1 MKSSS
6 KSKRPLRIITISLGI
21 ILAVIIIFWFFD
33 IVLNGMIV
41 DWFENNYMTTYE
53 EYIPDVGKVGIIHRP
68 NWDMLKQLLFVV
80 VIAILFIG
88 MLVVILVSH
97 LYAKSRVRKNTKEI
111 GKLLHDYILS
121 EKDAADIFPENYG
134 DIATQM
140 SEIKAQMRSQKKLL
154 SKYAKDHHFPNPK
167 FYVDDGYTGTNFNRP
182 GFQEMIEDIEAG
194 YVTTVIVKDMSR
206 LGRNYLQVGYYTDT
220 FFPDH
225 NVRFIAI
232 NDGVDSEQGEDDFT
246 PFRNIMNE
254 WYAKDISRK
263 VRSSKKLRG
272 NAGDPLCLPP
282 YGYRKD
288 PDNPKQWIID
298 EEAAE
303 VVRKIYRLCIEG
315 NGIETTARILQESGI
330 LTPTYYWAKKG
341 IRKGGKKTQDN
352 PCKWCKTTITKILTL
367 QEYTGVLIKL
377 KNNYKSLKDK
387 RRRQNPEENKMVFE
401 NHHEPIIDRSTW
413 ETVQKI
419 RAGTK
424 RRQPKNSEKNMF
436 AGLLY
441 CADCGH
447 KLHYNINHPNSAIEY
462 FNCSNYRGNRGTC
475 NETHYVRADSLE
487 QVVLLELNRMVSYL
501 QENEEEF
508 AELLARKTSQ
518 DYERE
523 KRFRQQK
530 LAELNARYSEVDMLF
545 ERTYEDNVS
554 GKLSDE
560 RFLKLSQRYD
570 EEQQSLKKEIA
581 ELESIC
587 DKEDSRVYSKN
598 QFLKAVRKFMQMK
611 TLTPTML
618 HELVER
624 IDVYHIQGTGKNR
637 TQRLV
642 IHYKFVGVL
651 DLPHSPVLPGNIVLN
666 SRQGVEIEYL
676 VGKAG

>member
-1 MKSSS
+1 M
-6 KSKRPLRIITISLGI
+6 
-21 ILAVIIIFWFFD
+21 F
-33 IVLNGMIV
+33 
-41 DWFENNYMTTYE
+41 
-53 EYIPDVGKVGIIHRP
+53 
-68 NWDMLKQLLFVV
+68 
-80 VIAILFIG
+80 
-88 MLVVILVSH
+88 
-97 LYAKSRVRKNTKEI
+97 
-111 GKLLHDYILS
+111 
-121 EKDAADIFPENYG
+121 
-134 DIATQM
+134 
-140 SEIKAQMRSQKKLL
+140 
-154 SKYAKDHHFPNPK
+154 
-167 FYVDDGYTGTNFNRP
+167 
-182 GFQEMIEDIEAG
+182 
-194 YVTTVIVKDMSR
+194 
-206 LGRNYLQVGYYTDT
+206 
-220 FFPDH
+220 
-225 NVRFIAI
+225 
-232 NDGVDSEQGEDDFT
+232 
-246 PFRNIMNE
+246 NE

-367 QEYTGVLIKL
+367 QEYTGVLINFKT
-377 KNNYKSLKDK
+377 YSKSFKDK
-387 RRRQNPEENKMVFE
+387 RRRENPEENQRVFE

-523 KRFRQQK
+523 IITTRQTGGLHKGYKPK
-530 LAELNARYSEVDMLF
+530 LPASASRRWLSPFAKVQAYCLCLF
-545 ERTYEDNVS
+545 CCP
-554 GKLSDE
+554 
-560 RFLKLSQRYD
+560 LK
-570 EEQQSLKKEIA
+570 
-581 ELESIC
+581 
-587 DKEDSRVYSKN
+587 
-598 QFLKAVRKFMQMK
+598 
-611 TLTPTML
+611 
-618 HELVER
+618 
-624 IDVYHIQGTGKNR
+624 
-637 TQRLV
+637 
-642 IHYKFVGVL
+642 GVCITCY
-651 DLPHSPVLPGNIVLN
+651 P
-666 SRQGVEIEYL
+666 
-676 VGKAG
+676 

>member
-1 MKSSS
+1 M
-6 KSKRPLRIITISLGI
+6 
-21 ILAVIIIFWFFD
+21 
-33 IVLNGMIV
+33 
-41 DWFENNYMTTYE
+41 
-53 EYIPDVGKVGIIHRP
+53 
-68 NWDMLKQLLFVV
+68 
-80 VIAILFIG
+80 
-88 MLVVILVSH
+88 
-97 LYAKSRVRKNTKEI
+97 
-111 GKLLHDYILS
+111 
-121 EKDAADIFPENYG
+121 
-134 DIATQM
+134 
-140 SEIKAQMRSQKKLL
+140 
-154 SKYAKDHHFPNPK
+154 
-167 FYVDDGYTGTNFNRP
+167 
-182 GFQEMIEDIEAG
+182 
-194 YVTTVIVKDMSR
+194 
-206 LGRNYLQVGYYTDT
+206 
-220 FFPDH
+220 
-225 NVRFIAI
+225 
-232 NDGVDSEQGEDDFT
+232 
-246 PFRNIMNE
+246 
-254 WYAKDISRK
+254 
-263 VRSSKKLRG
+263 
-272 NAGDPLCLPP
+272 PP

-288 PDNPKQWIID
+288 PENPKQWIID

-330 LTPTYYWAKKG
+330 LTPIYYWAQKG
-341 IRKGGKKTQDN
+341 IRKGGKQTQDN

-367 QEYTGVLIKL
+367 QEYTGVLINFKTYSKSF
-377 KNNYKSLKDK
+377 KNK
-387 RRRQNPEENKMVFE
+387 RRRINPEENQKVFE
-401 NHHEPIIDRSTW
+401 DHHEPIIDRSTW
-413 ETVQKI
+413 ETVQKL

-447 KLHYNINHPNSAIEY
+447 KLHYNINHPNSAIAY

-501 QENEEEF
+501 QKNEEEF
-508 AELLARKTSQ
+508 AELLAQKTLR

-530 LAELNARYSEVDMLF
+530 LVELNARYGEVDMLF
-545 ERTYEDNVS
+545 ERTYEDNVN

-560 RFLKLSQRYD
+560 RFMKLSKKYD
-570 EEQQSLKKEIA
+570 DEQHSLKKEIE
-581 ELESIC
+581 ELESLC

-624 IDVYHIQGTGKNR
+624 IDVYHIQGAGKNR

-651 DLPHSPVLPGNIVLN
+651 DLPQSPVLSENVILN
-666 SRQGVEIEYL
+666 SRQGVEIKYL
-676 VGKAG
+676 VGEAG